1 MEVYITL
8 LVSQQ
13 EGRQR
18 MASILVTGTSKGIGL
33 ATALVLGRA
42 GHTVYATMRNPSGAP
57 ELAQTAEKE
66 GLPIHVS
73 AMDVDSDASVTEAIS
88 AIEKANG
95 PLDVLV
101 NNAGIERR
109 GSTEEL
115 DISQFRAV
123 METNYFG
130 ALRCIQAVLPQMR
143 TRKSGCIIN
152 VTSASGRISVSPLG
166 SYAASKFALEG
177 LSEALAQE
185 AKMFNIRVAIVQPGI
200 IDTAMARRIGKQL
213 DASPYPHTRR
223 IAGLFSSSLRNPTSP
238 FIVGQKICDII
249 ESGTW
254 QLRHPIGPDAEP
266 FLQWRAS
273 MSDEQ
278 WVDWGAADDTTW
290 YQSVE
295 RDFGLNARLPE

>member
-1 MEVYITL
+1 
-8 LVSQQ
+8 
-13 EGRQR
+13 
-18 MASILVTGTSKGIGL
+18 MASILVTGTSKGIGM

-42 GHTVYATMRNPSGAP
+42 GHTVYATMRNPSSAP

-73 AMDVDSDASVTEAIS
+73 VMDVDSDASVTEAIR
-88 AIEKANG
+88 AIEQANG
-95 PLDVLV
+95 PLDALV

-115 DISQFRAV
+115 DMAQFRAV

-143 TRKSGCIIN
+143 RRKSGCIVN
-152 VTSASGRISVSPLG
+152 VTSASGRIALSPLG

-185 AKMFNIRVAIVQPGI
+185 TKMFNIRVAIVQPGI
-200 IDTAMARRIGKQL
+200 IDTAMARRLGEQPR
-213 DASPYPHTRR
+213 ASAYPHTRR
-223 IAGLFSSSLRNPTSP
+223 IAGLFAASLQNPTTP
-238 FIVGQKICDII
+238 LLVGQKIREII

-273 MSDEQ
+273 MTDEQ
-278 WVDWGAADDTTW
+278 WVDWGAADDSTW
-290 YQSVE
+290 YQSIE

>member
-1 MEVYITL
+1 
-8 LVSQQ
+8 
-13 EGRQR
+13 
-18 MASILVTGTSKGIGL
+18 MASILVTGTSKGIGM

-73 AMDVDSDASVTEAIS
+73 AMDVDSDASVAEAIS
-88 AIEKANG
+88 AIEQANG
-95 PLDVLV
+95 PLDALV

-143 TRKSGCIIN
+143 TRKSGCIVN

-185 AKMFNIRVAIVQPGI
+185 AKMFNIRVSIVQPGI
-200 IDTAMARRIGKQL
+200 IDTAMARRIGEQL
-213 DASPYPHTRR
+213 GASPYPHTRR
-223 IAGLFSSSLRNPTSP
+223 IAGLFTASLQNPTSP
-238 FIVGQKICDII
+238 FLVGQKIRDII

-273 MSDEQ
+273 MTDEQ
-278 WVDWGAADDTTW
+278 WVDWGAADDATW

-295 RDFGLNARLPE
+295 RDFGLDARLPEYELVKE

>member
-1 MEVYITL
+1 
-8 LVSQQ
+8 
-13 EGRQR
+13 
-18 MASILVTGTSKGIGL
+18 MASVLVTGTSRGIGL

-57 ELAQTAEKE
+57 ELAQMAEKE
-66 GLPIHVS
+66 GLSIHVS
-73 AMDVDSDASVTEAIS
+73 AMDVDSDASVAEAIS

-101 NNAGIERR
+101 NNAGIERK

-130 ALRCIQAVLPQMR
+130 ALRCIQAVLPHMR

-152 VTSASGRISVSPLG
+152 VTSASGRIALSPLG

-185 AKMFNIRVAIVQPGI
+185 AKMFNIRVAVVQPGI
-200 IDTAMARRIGKQL
+200 IDTAMARRLGEQPY
-213 DASPYPHTRR
+213 ASPYPHTRR
-223 IAGLFSSSLRNPTSP
+223 IAGLFAASLQSPTSP
-238 FIVGQKICDII
+238 FLVGQKIRDII

-266 FLQWRAS
+266 FLQWRAA
-273 MSDEQ
+273 MTDEQ
-278 WVDWGAADDTTW
+278 WVDWGAADDATW

-295 RDFGLNARLPE
+295 RDFGLDARLAE

>member
-1 MEVYITL
+1 
-8 LVSQQ
+8 
-13 EGRQR
+13 
-18 MASILVTGTSKGIGL
+18 MASVLVTGTSKGIGL

-57 ELAQTAEKE
+57 ELAHMAEKE
-66 GLPIHVS
+66 GLAIHVS
-73 AMDVDSDASVTEAIS
+73 AMDVDYDASVTAAIS
-88 AIEKANG
+88 AIEKVNG

-101 NNAGIERR
+101 NNAGIERK

-152 VTSASGRISVSPLG
+152 VTSASGRIALSPLG

-185 AKMFNIRVAIVQPGI
+185 AKMFNIRVAVVQPGI
-200 IDTAMARRIGKQL
+200 IDTAMARRLGKQL
-213 DASPYPHTRR
+213 YASPYPHTRR
-223 IAGLFSSSLRNPTSP
+223 IAGLFAASLQNPTSP
-238 FIVGQKICDII
+238 FLVGQKICEII

-266 FLQWRAS
+266 FLQWRAA
-273 MSDEQ
+273 MTDEQ
-278 WVDWGAADDTTW
+278 WVDWGAADDATW

-295 RDFGLNARLPE
+295 RDFGLNARLDVTTEIGR

>member
-1 MEVYITL
+1 
-8 LVSQQ
+8 
-13 EGRQR
+13 
-18 MASILVTGTSKGIGL
+18 MAPVLVTGTSKGIGM
-33 ATALVLGRA
+33 AIALVLGRA

-57 ELAQTAEKE
+57 ELAQIAEKE
-66 GLPIHVS
+66 QLPIHVS
-73 AMDVDSDASVTEAIS
+73 AMDVDSDASVTMAIR
-88 AIEKANG
+88 AIEQAHG
-95 PLDVLV
+95 PLEVLV

-143 TRKSGCIIN
+143 ARKRGCIVN
-152 VTSASGRISVSPLG
+152 VTSASGRIALSPLG
-166 SYAASKFALEG
+166 SYAASKFALEA

-200 IDTAMARRIGKQL
+200 IDTAMARRL
-213 DASPYPHTRR
+213 REAPYASPYPHTRR
-223 IAGLFSSSLRNPTSP
+223 IAGLFAASLQNPTTP
-238 FIVGQKICDII
+238 FLVGQKICDII

-254 QLRHPIGPDAEP
+254 QLRHPVGPDAEP
-266 FLQWRAS
+266 FLQWRDS

-290 YQSVE
+290 YQSIE
-295 RDFGLNARLPE
+295 RDFGLNARLTE

>member
-1 MEVYITL
+1 
-8 LVSQQ
+8 
-13 EGRQR
+13 
-18 MASILVTGTSKGIGL
+18 MASILVTGTSRGIGM

-42 GHTVYATMRNPSGAP
+42 GHKVYATMRNPTRSP

-66 GLPIHVS
+66 ELPIKVS
-73 AMDVDSDASVTEAIS
+73 IMDVDSDDSVTEAIS
-88 AIEKANG
+88 AIQKENG
-95 PLDVLV
+95 PIDVIV

-115 DISQFRAV
+115 DISHFRAV

-130 ALRCIQAVLPQMR
+130 TLRCIQAVLPQMR
-143 TRKSGCIIN
+143 ARKSGCIIN
-152 VTSASGRISVSPLG
+152 VTSVAGRISASPLG

-200 IDTAMARRIGKQL
+200 IDTAMAREIGDQPN
-213 DASPYPHTRR
+213 ASPYPQTRR
-223 IAGLFSSSLRNPTSP
+223 MAGLFTASLQNPSSP
-238 FIVGQKICDII
+238 FLVGQKILDII
-249 ESGTW
+249 ESDTW
-254 QLRHPIGPDAEP
+254 QLRHPVGPDAGP

-273 MSDEQ
+273 MTDEQ
-278 WVDWGAADDTTW
+278 WVDWGAVDDDTW

-295 RDFGLNARLPE
+295 RDFGLNARPHEKKHANIVRATKIKDS